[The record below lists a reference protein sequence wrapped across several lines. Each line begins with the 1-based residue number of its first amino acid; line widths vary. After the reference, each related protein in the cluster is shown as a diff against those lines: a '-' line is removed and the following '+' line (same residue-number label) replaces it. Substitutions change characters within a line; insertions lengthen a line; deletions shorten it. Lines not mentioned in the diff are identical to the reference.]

1 MIRETSSVLPGRATR
16 KGIWPGTSGCVDQA
30 EPECD
35 SRSDEFVSTLST
47 PMMSLISDQAACRFG
62 SVVLCFGGFTVER
75 EVVEV
80 GGVGRGEVSVPM

>member
-16 KGIWPGTSGCVDQA
+16 KGICPGASGCVDQA

-35 SRSDEFVSTLST
+35 SKSDGFVSTLST
-47 PMMSLISDQAACRFG
+47 PMMSLISDQAACRF
-62 SVVLCFGGFTVER
+62 SSAVLCFGGLSAER
-75 EVVEV
+75 GVVEV